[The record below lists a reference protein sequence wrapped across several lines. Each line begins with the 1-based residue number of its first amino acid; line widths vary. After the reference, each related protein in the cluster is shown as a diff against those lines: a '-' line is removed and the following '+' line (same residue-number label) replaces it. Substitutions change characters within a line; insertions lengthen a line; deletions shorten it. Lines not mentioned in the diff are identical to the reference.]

1 MTNLPPPLQFS
12 KPPKLLQVYR
22 DFPKHEKFSEYA
34 KIEEDAARI
43 CVELHCPHPFLA
55 MESLTGPR
63 EVWFLNG
70 FKSQADRD
78 EVALAYAN
86 NAALKA
92 ALEQI
97 AARKV
102 GLIADPIELFANF
115 RPGMSRGLP
124 WTLGQ
129 ATFVVATMTLLSL
142 KVEGTVYETED
153 GKRLI
158 LKSAQSRGES
168 QKLAAASPDTQIF
181 AVRPQW
187 SMPGEHWTGCGELTQ
202 GSRF

>member
-1 MTNLPPPLQFS
+1 MTNLLPPSQLS

-22 DFPKHEKFSEYA
+22 DFPKSESFSEYV
-34 KIEEDAARI
+34 KIEEDAART

-55 MESLTGPR
+55 MESLTGPK

-70 FKSQADRD
+70 FKSAADRD
-78 EVALAYAN
+78 KVALDYAN
-86 NAALKA
+86 NPALKA
-92 ALEQI
+92 ALEQT

-115 RPGMSRGLP
+115 RPGMSRGLL

-129 ATFVVATMTLLSL
+129 SHFVVATLTLLSL

-158 LKSAQSRGES
+158 IKSAQSRGEA
-168 QKLAAASPDTQIF
+168 QKLAAPSPDTQVF

-187 SMPGEHWTGCGELTQ
+187 SMPGRNWAIA
-202 GSRF
+202 GS

>member
-1 MTNLPPPLQFS
+1 MSTLPPPSQFS
-12 KPPKLLQVYR
+12 KPPKILQVYR
-22 DFPKHEKFSEYA
+22 DFPKLESFSDYA
-34 KIEEDAARI
+34 EIEEDAARI

-55 MESLTGPR
+55 MESITSPK
-63 EVWFLNG
+63 EVWFLSG

-78 EVALAYAN
+78 NVVLDYAN
-86 NAALKA
+86 NSALKV
-92 ALEQI
+92 ALQQI
-97 AARKV
+97 AARKS

-115 RPGMSRGLP
+115 RPGMSRGLL

-129 ATFVVATMTLLSL
+129 SNFVVATLTLLSL

-158 LKSAQSRGES
+158 MKSAQSRGEA

-187 SMPGEHWTGCGELTQ
+187 SMPGKNWTIAGG
-202 GSRF
+202 

>member
-1 MTNLPPPLQFS
+1 MSTLPPPSQFS
-12 KPPKLLQVYR
+12 KPPKILQIYR
-22 DFPKHEKFSEYA
+22 DFPKLESFSDYA
-34 KIEEDAARI
+34 EIEEDAARI

-55 MESLTGPR
+55 MESITSPK
-63 EVWFLNG
+63 EVWFLSG

-78 EVALAYAN
+78 NVVLNYTN
-86 NAALKA
+86 NSALKA
-92 ALEQI
+92 ALQQI
-97 AARKV
+97 AARKS

-115 RPGMSRGLP
+115 RPGMSRGLL

-129 ATFVVATMTLLSL
+129 SNFVVATLTLLSL

-158 LKSAQSRGES
+158 MKSAQSRGEA

-187 SMPGEHWTGCGELTQ
+187 SMPGKNWTIAGG
-202 GSRF
+202 

>member
-1 MTNLPPPLQFS
+1 MSTLPPPSPCS
-12 KPPKLLQVYR
+12 KPPKILQVYR
-22 DFPKHEKFSEYA
+22 DFPKLESFSDYA

-43 CVELHCPHPFLA
+43 CVELYCPHPFLA
-55 MESLTGPR
+55 MESITSPK
-63 EVWFLNG
+63 EVWFLSG

-78 EVALAYAN
+78 NVVLDYAN
-86 NAALKA
+86 NSALKA
-92 ALEQI
+92 ALQQI
-97 AARKV
+97 AARKS

-115 RPGMSRGLP
+115 RPGMSRGLL

-129 ATFVVATMTLLSL
+129 SNFVVATLTLLSL

-158 LKSAQSRGES
+158 MKSAQSRGEA

-187 SMPGEHWTGCGELTQ
+187 SMPGKNWTIAGG
-202 GSRF
+202 

>member
-1 MTNLPPPLQFS
+1 MTNLPPPSQFPT
-12 KPPKLLQVYR
+12 PPKILQVYR
-22 DFPKHEKFSEYA
+22 DFPKPESFSEYA

-43 CVELHCPHPFLA
+43 CAELRCPHPFLA
-55 MESLTGPR
+55 MESLTGPK

-70 FKSQADRD
+70 YKSQADR
-78 EVALAYAN
+78 EKVALDYAN
-86 NAALKA
+86 NPKLMVALQ
-92 ALEQI
+92 EI
-97 AARKV
+97 AARKN
-102 GLIADPIELFANF
+102 GLIGDPMELFANF
-115 RPGMSRGLP
+115 RQGMSRVPL

-129 ATFVVATMTLLSL
+129 SNFVVATLTLLSL

-158 LKSAQSRGES
+158 MKSAQSRGEA

-187 SMPGEHWTGCGELTQ
+187 SMP
-202 GSRF
+202 S

>member
-1 MTNLPPPLQFS
+1 MPPPSQFS
-12 KPPKLLQVYR
+12 KPPKILQVYR
-22 DFPKHEKFSEYA
+22 DFPKLESFSDYA
-34 KIEEDAARI
+34 EIEEDAARI
-43 CVELHCPHPFLA
+43 CVELHGPHPFLA
-55 MESLTGPR
+55 MESITSPK
-63 EVWFLNG
+63 EVWFLSG

-78 EVALAYAN
+78 NVVLDYAN
-86 NAALKA
+86 NSALKV
-92 ALEQI
+92 ALQQI
-97 AARKV
+97 AARKS

-115 RPGMSRGLP
+115 RPGMSRGLL

-129 ATFVVATMTLLSL
+129 SNFVVATLTLLSL

-158 LKSAQSRGES
+158 MKSAQSRGEA

-187 SMPGEHWTGCGELTQ
+187 SMPGKNWTIAGG
-202 GSRF
+202 

>member
-1 MTNLPPPLQFS
+1 MSTLPPPSQFS
-12 KPPKLLQVYR
+12 KPPKILQVYR
-22 DFPKHEKFSEYA
+22 DFPKLESFSDYA
-34 KIEEDAARI
+34 EIEEDAARI
-43 CVELHCPHPFLA
+43 CVELHGPHPFLA
-55 MESLTGPR
+55 MESITSPK
-63 EVWFLNG
+63 EVWFLSG

-78 EVALAYAN
+78 NVVLDYAN
-86 NAALKA
+86 NSALKV
-92 ALEQI
+92 ALQQI
-97 AARKV
+97 AARKS

-115 RPGMSRGLP
+115 RPGMSRGLL

-129 ATFVVATMTLLSL
+129 SNFVVATLTLLSL

-158 LKSAQSRGES
+158 MKSAQSRGEA

-187 SMPGEHWTGCGELTQ
+187 SMPGKNWTIAGG
-202 GSRF
+202 

>member
-1 MTNLPPPLQFS
+1 MSTLPPPSQFS
-12 KPPKLLQVYR
+12 KPPKILQIYR
-22 DFPKHEKFSEYA
+22 DFPKLESFSDYA
-34 KIEEDAARI
+34 EIEEDAARI

-55 MESLTGPR
+55 MESITSPK
-63 EVWFLNG
+63 EVWFLSG

-78 EVALAYAN
+78 NVVLDYAN
-86 NAALKA
+86 NSALKV
-92 ALEQI
+92 ALQQI
-97 AARKV
+97 AARKS

-115 RPGMSRGLP
+115 RPGMSRGLL

-129 ATFVVATMTLLSL
+129 SNFVVATLTLLSL

-158 LKSAQSRGES
+158 MKSAQSRGEA

-187 SMPGEHWTGCGELTQ
+187 SMPGKNWTIAGG
-202 GSRF
+202 